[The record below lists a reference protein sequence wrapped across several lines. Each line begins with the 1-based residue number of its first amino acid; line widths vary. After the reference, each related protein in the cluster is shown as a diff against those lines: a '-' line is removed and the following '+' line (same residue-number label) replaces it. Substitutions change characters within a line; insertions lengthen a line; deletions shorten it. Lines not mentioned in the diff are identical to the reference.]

1 MKIQTAFV
9 TLAGEN
15 LSELVEF
22 YQAILGQI
30 PAVQIPG
37 RYAEF
42 MLPGCKLALFKPS
55 AGNCSEFEGIAASMS
70 LCLEVEDLGGAISK
84 LTGLGYPPPQDIM
97 YASHGQETY
106 AYDPAGNRLILHQAN
121 PSD

>member
-22 YQAILGQI
+22 YQTILGQR
-30 PAVQIPG
+30 PKVQIPE

-42 MLPGCKLALFKPS
+42 MLPGCKLALFNPS
-55 AGNCSEFEGIAASMS
+55 IGHRLEFEGAAASMS
-70 LCLEVEDLGGAISK
+70 LCLEVEDLNGAIIT
-84 LTGLGYPPPQDIM
+84 LTDSGYPPSGKIT
-97 YASHGQETY
+97 YASHGQEIY